1 MRHIAL
7 EGRCF
12 VLGCNQFNRKSDYPS
27 GFIDEEYDKLQGKE
41 KDSDYFMSRGGSV
54 IISPLGQ
61 FLAGPIFD
69 KEDILYADLD
79 FDEIPRAKLDFDAV
93 GHYARPDVFTLHV
106 NEKKNQTTVTTSE
119 DVGVSY
125 AAKTT
130 STENQ

>member
-12 VLGCNQFNRKSDYPS
+12 VLGCNQFNRKSDYPL
-27 GFIDEEYDKLQGKE
+27 GFIDVDYDKLQGKE
-41 KDSDYFMSRGGSV
+41 KDSDYIMSRGGSV

-69 KEDILYADLD
+69 KEDVLYADLD
-79 FDEIPRAKLDFDAV
+79 LDEITRAKLDFDAV

-106 NEKKNQTTVTTSE
+106 NEKKNQTTVTASDDFSSVHVTKTS
-119 DVGVSY
+119 S
-125 AAKTT
+125 A
-130 STENQ
+130 EN